1 MRNGKLQAQ
10 ELVRWAVV
18 WIEERKAKRRTA
30 EQEYE
35 AGYVEHMQRVKA
47 AKEREQRNSASQRQ
61 AREAATGGGENADAP
76 GEEKRQAKL
85 CLTREAL
92 SILTQISE
100 PMSEMLPPLNLEDGT
115 VTELTA
121 ELMAAAHD
129 TFGEDI
135 APFEPKLAL
144 CALEAGRYLPGQH
157 GWPSV
162 SAAMRCLQRIQRQEL
177 WMWECE
183 EVSRLTG
190 VNLVDA
196 RSLLRQAQDS
206 QPKAPNLIAV
216 AVQLWGSQQQPA
228 KGATASQEHTD
239 GNNGPSQVGKRRTR
253 GNDEKEDEDERAEQR
268 DLSEGVRK
276 AGGGNAANVG
286 NSNSA
291 LKTNSGGAKGAATS
305 EGGGCNDNKPRNREN
320 DDEEDEDERAG
331 QRDLPG
337 GVRRAGGSST
347 INNGGGDSK
356 PTTDNGGTKEGTA
369 AQQGPDGNKRELG
382 ANRQRTSPE
391 STLHKGV
398 NATGGA
404 AQQQRDPSEEGGQ
417 QRGSGENPGKD
428 RKARTD
434 AGNRR
439 PQDNMPA
446 LDLLGGVTGLQA
458 RCDESKRQEAEQTK
472 QQQASNTD
480 TDAGKRMRTTAPLQ
494 RGARRALQQASRKA
508 ARTSPNKEGEQ
519 REDSLA
525 DLNRQQRS
533 KVQGRGT
540 TAQDQEL
547 ARHAA
552 RSNLSRQVS
561 VGRHEDMLY
570 ALDQHRRMLNGEEL
584 TAVDQEWAALGATLS
599 PAKVL
604 AWQGGGAQED
614 EDAYNANDEFEDFLD
629 AILEQYD
636 CNEEEAAEALEETM
650 DEAGWNLDAAID
662 MLLARGVQPY
672 KAASGSGKYDDA
684 SGDSAH
690 DSSSGT
696 DSNDEGKD
704 GGRKGDR
711 GDVRA
716 RTEGGGE
723 DPKAD
728 QKKLNASSVFVPP
741 VSKKQGYLGAG
752 TGTVN
757 GPLLRHRSRSAG
769 PEIESRGGNNAE
781 SQGESTPPLPR
792 ISAAGAN
799 FRPSCELLVRQVRRA
814 IDCDDATARLLL
826 MDKRARDVDGTPDAA
841 KAVKL
846 FFAGQ
851 GEGSLRK
858 GNQLETDHGLGTKA
872 HVNANSMTL
881 DLSMVSSSMRSKKE
895 DLSKNLS
902 QISNDRGSLTSGT
915 IHESL
920 MRVFST
926 VAMRHFQ
933 KVSDEETAAFEEAL
947 SAPACGPESGE
958 VLLA

>member
-1 MRNGKLQAQ
+1 MSGKDRHQQPSHPPANDLGGPPPPIQQGQAAAPISPAHGSGADKGLLGSVVWVPDKDGAVLPIVGYSFASRLQQLPTHLPALASQYVKCIHGGWCRHHCRNPPVGSLLNSGSNTTTQRDKENRSDGDSGDSWPAQETPGHARAEERQPPRSANLSSIHPANSPVEQSALGEGFQLRTPEGWRQPQRSGDEHRRLDGARDGAGGENGGGAANSDGYETDDSGSRASKLARREKLRQKIIERTGCDYGGAVLALATVDARRRDPYSLIYRGDAWRLGQACELIITRQAELKAEQKEKWRQEVKLATKCTSSMAYLAVEAAEREPTLVRNGKLQAQ

-100 PMSEMLPPLNLEDGT
+100 PMSEMLPPLNLEDGA

-347 INNGGGDSK
+347 INNGGGDS
-356 PTTDNGGTKEGTA
+356 
-369 AQQGPDGNKRELG
+369 
-382 ANRQRTSPE
+382 
-391 STLHKGV
+391 LH
-398 NATGGA
+398 
-404 AQQQRDPSEEGGQ
+404 
-417 QRGSGENPGKD
+417 
-428 RKARTD
+428 
-434 AGNRR
+434 
-439 PQDNMPA
+439 
-446 LDLLGGVTGLQA
+446 
-458 RCDESKRQEAEQTK
+458 
-472 QQQASNTD
+472 
-480 TDAGKRMRTTAPLQ
+480 
-494 RGARRALQQASRKA
+494 
-508 ARTSPNKEGEQ
+508 
-519 REDSLA
+519 
-525 DLNRQQRS
+525 
-533 KVQGRGT
+533 
-540 TAQDQEL
+540 
-547 ARHAA
+547 
-552 RSNLSRQVS
+552 
-561 VGRHEDMLY
+561 
-570 ALDQHRRMLNGEEL
+570 
-584 TAVDQEWAALGATLS
+584 
-599 PAKVL
+599 
-604 AWQGGGAQED
+604 
-614 EDAYNANDEFEDFLD
+614 
-629 AILEQYD
+629 
-636 CNEEEAAEALEETM
+636 
-650 DEAGWNLDAAID
+650 
-662 MLLARGVQPY
+662 
-672 KAASGSGKYDDA
+672 
-684 SGDSAH
+684 
-690 DSSSGT
+690 
-696 DSNDEGKD
+696 
-704 GGRKGDR
+704 
-711 GDVRA
+711 
-716 RTEGGGE
+716 
-723 DPKAD
+723 
-728 QKKLNASSVFVPP
+728 
-741 VSKKQGYLGAG
+741 
-752 TGTVN
+752 
-757 GPLLRHRSRSAG
+757 
-769 PEIESRGGNNAE
+769 
-781 SQGESTPPLPR
+781 
-792 ISAAGAN
+792 
-799 FRPSCELLVRQVRRA
+799 
-814 IDCDDATARLLL
+814 
-826 MDKRARDVDGTPDAA
+826 
-841 KAVKL
+841 
-846 FFAGQ
+846 
-851 GEGSLRK
+851 
-858 GNQLETDHGLGTKA
+858 
-872 HVNANSMTL
+872 
-881 DLSMVSSSMRSKKE
+881 
-895 DLSKNLS
+895 
-902 QISNDRGSLTSGT
+902 
-915 IHESL
+915 
-920 MRVFST
+920 
-926 VAMRHFQ
+926 
-933 KVSDEETAAFEEAL
+933 
-947 SAPACGPESGE
+947 
-958 VLLA
+958 